1 MERERSTCTG
11 KNLLSLSMFVKVE
24 KLHTINAMFSLALL
38 SIERL
43 SDEMVNITPIG
54 PIQFLLHFVML
65 TVQNLPHEELKSV
78 IKNWNNQS
86 AEKND
91 STTAKKVEPVVIL
104 VYWFGF

>member
-43 SDEMVNITPIG
+43 DDEMVNITPIR
-54 PIQFLLHFVML
+54 PI
-65 TVQNLPHEELKSV
+65 
-78 IKNWNNQS
+78 
-86 AEKND
+86 
-91 STTAKKVEPVVIL
+91 
-104 VYWFGF
+104 

>member
-1 MERERSTCTG
+1 
-11 KNLLSLSMFVKVE
+11 
-24 KLHTINAMFSLALL
+24 
-38 SIERL
+38 
-43 SDEMVNITPIG
+43 
-54 PIQFLLHFVML
+54 ML